1 MGSSRIQWPH
11 STATVH
17 QALMANIRLIDASE
31 VEEVS
36 KLAHQIWP
44 DTFRDILKPEQLQCM
59 LEWMYNLDTLKQQ
72 FHEGQQF
79 YAVKENDRFIGFTA
93 IELHHPERENVKIHK
108 LYVLPEFHGKGIG
121 FALVDQVK
129 VVALSE
135 KMKTILL
142 NVNRFNSAVSF
153 YEKYGFRTVKE
164 EVIDIGNGFVMDDFV
179 MEKTI

>member
-1 MGSSRIQWPH
+1 MMYQ
-11 STATVH
+11 VV
-17 QALMANIRLIDASE
+17 RLTLDELQHVQHI
-31 VEEVS
+31 
-36 KLAHQIWP
+36 AHQTWP
-44 DTFRDILKPEQLQCM
+44 LTFKDILTPEQIQYM

-93 IELHHPERENVKIHK
+93 IELHHLERENVKIHK

-121 FALVDQVK
+121 LALVDQVK

-179 MEKTI
+179 MALEV

>member
-1 MGSSRIQWPH
+1 MMYQ
-11 STATVH
+11 VV
-17 QALMANIRLIDASE
+17 RLTLDELQHVQHI
-31 VEEVS
+31 
-36 KLAHQIWP
+36 AHQTWP
-44 DTFRDILKPEQLQCM
+44 LTFKDILTPEQIQYM

-121 FALVDQVK
+121 LALVDQVK

-179 MEKTI
+179 MALEV

>member
-1 MGSSRIQWPH
+1 MMYQ
-11 STATVH
+11 VV
-17 QALMANIRLIDASE
+17 RLTLNELQHVQHI
-31 VEEVS
+31 
-36 KLAHQIWP
+36 AHQTWP
-44 DTFRDILKPEQLQCM
+44 LTFKDILTPEQIQYM

-121 FALVDQVK
+121 LALVDQVK

-179 MEKTI
+179 MALEV

>member
-1 MGSSRIQWPH
+1 MYQ
-11 STATVH
+11 VV
-17 QALMANIRLIDASE
+17 RLTLNELQHVQHI
-31 VEEVS
+31 
-36 KLAHQIWP
+36 AHQTWP
-44 DTFRDILKPEQLQCM
+44 LTFKDILTPEQIQYM

-121 FALVDQVK
+121 LALVDQVK

-179 MEKTI
+179 MALEV